1 MLGLMQ
7 DRPLLI
13 SSLIEHANAFHPG
26 AEIVSRTVEG
36 PIHRCTYG
44 DIHRRSKQVAKA
56 LIALGVAP
64 GDRVAT
70 LAWNG
75 YRHMELYY
83 GVSGMGAV
91 LHTIN
96 PRLFPEQ
103 ITYIANHAEDKYL
116 FFDLTFAPLIEK
128 LGPLMKSVKGFV
140 AMTDRAHMPALG
152 VPNLLCYE
160 ELIGAQDSDHEWPV
174 FNEYTASSLCYTS
187 GTTGNPK
194 GVLFSHRSTVLHS
207 FGACVADSLGI
218 SAAETLLL
226 VVPMFHVNAWGMP
239 YAGAMSGAKLVMPGP
254 GLDGKSVY
262 ELLRDEQVTMALGVP
277 TVWLMLLQ
285 HVEASGLDPKADL
298 VLRRV
303 VIGGSAA
310 PRAMSEKFESKF
322 GAFVLH
328 AWGMTEMSPLGT
340 VCNLLGKHRGCTLE
354 QRLDLQTK
362 QGRPVFGVEMKIID
376 DEGRR
381 LPHDGKAHGHLM
393 VRGPWI
399 TSGYYQGEGG
409 EILDADGFFDTGD
422 VAMIDPDGYMQITD
436 RSKDVIKSGGE
447 WISSIDLENA
457 AMSHPGVAEAA
468 VIGIVHPKWQ
478 ERPLLVA
485 VRKSGQDVTRDDLLK
500 FLQGKVAKW
509 WLPDDVAFVT
519 ELPHTATGKLLKMK
533 LRETFKDYRLPESPA
548 RDERTQSGG

>member
-75 YRHMELYY
+75 YRHLELYY

-160 ELIGAQDSDHEWPV
+160 ELIGAQDSDYEWPV
-174 FNEYTASSLCYTS
+174 FDEYTASSLCYTS

-262 ELLRDEQVTMALGVP
+262 EQLRDEQVTMALGVP

-285 HVEASGLDPKADL
+285 HVEAGGLDPKADL

-354 QRLDLQTK
+354 QRLDLQSK

-376 DEGRR
+376 DAGRR

-399 TSGYYQGEGG
+399 TSGYYLGEGG

-457 AMSHPGVAEAA
+457 ALGHPGVAEAA

-478 ERPLLVA
+478 ERPLLV
-485 VRKSGQDVTRDDLLK
+485 VVKKSGQDVTRDDLLK

-548 RDERTQSGG
+548 RGERT